1 MQLTVNAEQ
10 IWMSSNPVDF
20 RRSIDGLCAYIVD
33 EMHGKPQQG
42 IYLFFNRAKNRVKI
56 IAWHQNGFVMI
67 YKRLER
73 GKFTAFTDKST
84 GVKITVKQ
92 LSWLLA
98 GLDWVTMSE
107 WGELEFDDY
116 Y

>member
-20 RRSIDGLCAYIVD
+20 RRSIDGLCAYISD
-33 EMHGKPQQG
+33 EMRGKPQQG
-42 IYLFFNRAKNRVKI
+42 IYLFFNKSKDRVKI
-56 IAWHQNGFVMI
+56 IAWHKNGFVMI

-73 GKFTAFTDKST
+73 GKFTVFASDSS
-84 GVKITVKQ
+84 GVKITAKQ

-98 GLDWVTMSE
+98 GLDWVTMSD
-107 WGELEFDDY
+107 WNELDFDEFY
-116 Y
+116 